1 MKDVTFIDVS
11 GFSTSGSSAV
21 VDLLK
26 EFRGSYEA
34 EAEIRII
41 KDPYGLCDLERALV
55 DNWELINSTAAISD
69 FLEINKKYSR
79 INKYPWS
86 PAGLNYKLTIS
97 PRYMEIIN
105 DFIGKLTDFEMGQDF
120 YHNKFKK
127 KYLRYVTDRMR
138 QGIQINSN
146 GRLRIANKY
155 KGYFAHPDK
164 ETFCNAVQELFY
176 ELFKEKIEKKD
187 CSFIILDQAVSPQNT
202 QVIHRY
208 FKKAKMI
215 IVDRDPRDMYINDL
229 KWGAAYTDYFRS
241 CESGRRFALLHK
253 QQRQNII
260 VDDDILYLRFEDVVL
275 KYEEMTSKICKF
287 LGVDESDHIYPK
299 KYLKPEVSCKNV
311 GLWKN
316 YYEPC
321 KQAIDEIA
329 RILPEMLYEQ

>member
-1 MKDVTFIDVS
+1 MKEVTFIDVS

-26 EFRGSYEA
+26 EFKGTYEA

-55 DNWELINSTAAISD
+55 YNWELINSTAAISD

-97 PRYMEIIN
+97 PKYMDIIN
-105 DFIGKLTDFEMGQDF
+105 EFIGKLTEFEIGQDF

-127 KYLRYVTDRMR
+127 NYFRYVTDRIR
-138 QGIQINSN
+138 QGIQIYSS
-146 GRLRIANKY
+146 GRIKIARNY
-155 KGYFAHPDK
+155 KGYFAHPDE
-164 ETFCNAVQELFY
+164 ETFCKAVQEFFY

-187 CSFIILDQAVSPQNT
+187 CSFVILDQAVSPQNT
-202 QVIHRY
+202 PVIHRY

-241 CESGRRFALLHK
+241 AESGRRFALLHK
-253 QQRQNII
+253 QQRENII
-260 VDDDILYLRFEDVVL
+260 LDDDVMYIRFEDVVL
-275 KYEEMTSKICKF
+275 KYDETIDKICDF
-287 LGVDESDHIYPK
+287 LGVDRSCHINPK
-299 KYLKPEVSCKNV
+299 KFLKPEVSCKNV
-311 GLWKN
+311 GLWKK
-316 YYEPC
+316 YYDECSKP
-321 KQAIDEIA
+321 IDEIA
-329 RILPEMLYEQ
+329 RILPEMLYVN